1 MLSPRGGG
9 KRIIGLTGGDGA
21 DGAENNAENGGT
33 TAANGSYNKTL
44 PSLLP
49 APPPPAAQQQ
59 QRAGVATRQA
69 SAAKAGDKRL
79 AKTRAGAAGGG
90 SGASAGSTLFPLAP
104 NAVAAGTDS
113 SPGTPP
119 ELAKGVSGGWT
130 SATRQGTG
138 SSESESGIAR
148 VEGRKRWQSVDGR
161 ADDGGGDGRLQGAS
175 ARAPAT
181 SGRGARRGGAA
192 AGGTRG
198 GGKRGGAGGAVD
210 AGGRGGG
217 GRGAEGRDAGK
228 GGRRVSAGARSG
240 YSSSSDLAGNPAAH
254 PSAAPSAAAAANG
267 TSRALSDRDHGLLGV
282 FLNTVNEF
290 LPLISSDVVAAMRDD
305 IVVDGMNGASK
316 KRRRLSPGSGGSDT
330 DFERFARSSLI
341 EAALS
346 VGALVT
352 RDRVAAVGFAEN
364 ARQLLK
370 EIFDVP
376 SEEAASAFLC
386 LAYFN
391 TYSGEALRADL
402 YLVQAHS
409 FCLNL
414 PEFPLNLEICIEH
427 LSHGR
432 LKIELRP
439 NFHTWGNRR
448 YRVLHVANHV
458 LSMLTQTGDRGLP
471 AALQAGDPL
480 AFEGGEAALLR
491 CVEELVTCI
500 RISERDTLARLICS
514 SLVGLLLMLLGRREE
529 SIAVA
534 ESVAEGVTPTP
545 AITRVMPLSWIAT
558 TVTSALLF
566 IYERHGVY
574 SRLYELVAPAQR
586 LSGSAGQERE
596 CALPLPGSDVGEYL
610 RHTCRPSTF
619 CQLVVTI
626 SRLTDRGT
634 KNFCPTPDA
643 SQGAS
648 QDDRWPAMSGLFNNT
663 GGGLVG
669 SAAAGAGARR
679 ADGGGGGGDTMRGG
693 GVPRGAD
700 VDKAEEECAGTQLAE
715 LLASLPPASP
725 PKLSGLVDVESY
737 TDLPSHMDDLAEGAA
752 RGGSGGLGGGGGGGS
767 GGGGGGAQA
776 EPRESAAPRQSI
788 GGSGGGSG
796 GGGGSATSGS
806 MRRGPGGVNETRLS
820 SSCSLS
826 SASAGPLHTLPSQ
839 RQEDVLGS
847 SGDGGSGGGGGN
859 AREYL
864 KGPQRHGDSDDFGIY
879 GDDLL
884 GSHAFDSDLMKLM
897 TAEAI

>member
-1 MLSPRGGG
+1 
-9 KRIIGLTGGDGA
+9 
-21 DGAENNAENGGT
+21 
-33 TAANGSYNKTL
+33 
-44 PSLLP
+44 
-49 APPPPAAQQQ
+49 
-59 QRAGVATRQA
+59 
-69 SAAKAGDKRL
+69 
-79 AKTRAGAAGGG
+79 
-90 SGASAGSTLFPLAP
+90 
-104 NAVAAGTDS
+104 
-113 SPGTPP
+113 
-119 ELAKGVSGGWT
+119 
-130 SATRQGTG
+130 
-138 SSESESGIAR
+138 
-148 VEGRKRWQSVDGR
+148 
-161 ADDGGGDGRLQGAS
+161 
-175 ARAPAT
+175 
-181 SGRGARRGGAA
+181 
-192 AGGTRG
+192 
-198 GGKRGGAGGAVD
+198 
-210 AGGRGGG
+210 
-217 GRGAEGRDAGK
+217 
-228 GGRRVSAGARSG
+228 
-240 YSSSSDLAGNPAAH
+240 
-254 PSAAPSAAAAANG
+254 
-267 TSRALSDRDHGLLGV
+267 
-282 FLNTVNEF
+282 
-290 LPLISSDVVAAMRDD
+290 
-305 IVVDGMNGASK
+305 MNGASK
-316 KRRRLSPGSGGSDT
+316 KRRRLSPGSGGPDT
-330 DFERFARSSLI
+330 DFERLARRSLI

-376 SEEAASAFLC
+376 SEEASSAFLC

-545 AITRVMPLSWIAT
+545 AITRVMPLSWTAT

-586 LSGSAGQERE
+586 LSGSAGQEGE

-679 ADGGGGGGDTMRGG
+679 VDGGGGGGGGDAMRGG

-737 TDLPSHMDDLAEGAA
+737 TDLPSHMNDLAEGVA
-752 RGGSGGLGGGGGGGS
+752 RRGSGGLGGGGS
-767 GGGGGGAQA
+767 GRAGEPGYFRGASPLPFLGRTSSQGRELQVQHQHQQPRRLTTLARGGAQSSS
-776 EPRESAAPRQSI
+776 R
-788 GGSGGGSG
+788 SGVH
-796 GGGGSATSGS
+796 
-806 MRRGPGGVNETRLS
+806 RGPPYFPDLGDQHQQQQQQQQQQHSNSNSNSNSSRSTGVIAARRTFRTLETS
-820 SSCSLS
+820 SSSNNNNSNNSNS
-826 SASAGPLHTLPSQ
+826 SN
-839 RQEDVLGS
+839 S
-847 SGDGGSGGGGGN
+847 SSSSN
-859 AREYL
+859 
-864 KGPQRHGDSDDFGIY
+864 SST
-879 GDDLL
+879 LL
-884 GSHAFDSDLMKLM
+884 GC
-897 TAEAI
+897 TADHQCFLLTSPKEELS